1 MRITSSWRIV
11 AALIATIMVLTS
23 CTSVAPAPAGSAAS
37 GGEPAAPA
45 ATATAAEEAT
55 VEATAEA
62 AAEAGAATEAAAGAP
77 VELRMTWY
85 DDGSEGA
92 VMRELLDRFEAE
104 NPDIKVVMDTVPY
117 AQGILESLPLQLEAG
132 EGPDMARVTQLGDLS
147 KYYLDL
153 RPYLSD
159 AAYWETNFGPFLKWM
174 QSEPDGN
181 AIPGFMTQLTVT
193 GPFIN
198 RTLFDQAGVAVPS
211 DNSDQVTW
219 EEWADAA
226 RQVAEATGT
235 FAMVMDR
242 SGHRLAGPAVSE
254 GAKYFNAEGYPAM
267 VGDEGFKKMAQLM
280 VDWHADG
287 TMMPE
292 VWIGS
297 GGSYVA
303 GNEPFI
309 NGQVAM
315 YMSGSWQVGQFADKI
330 ADAFDWEAVPNPC
343 GPAACTGMPGGA
355 ALVAVNTTKHP
366 EEVARVMEYLTQ
378 EDVMS
383 EFYGRT
389 LFIPG
394 HLGLA
399 DKGVDFATDLPQAK
413 QSLGMF
419 ASQVGK
425 LAPLAYDLQA
435 YKYNTILFN
444 ANRDRLGQVL
454 AGEMSLDEAIQKMQE
469 DIDAGIAAA
478 QQ

>member
-1 MRITSSWRIV
+1 MRITRQITRAWRIV
-11 AALIATIMVLTS
+11 ALLLLTVLVLTS
-23 CTSVAPAPAGSAAS
+23 CTAVAPAPA
-37 GGEPAAPA
+37 EPAATEAPA
-45 ATATAAEEAT
+45 E
-55 VEATAEA
+55 
-62 AAEAGAATEAAAGAP
+62 AATEAATEAAGEEAAADTGGGEA
-77 VELRMTWY
+77 VELRITWY
-85 DDGSEGA
+85 DDGNEGTIL
-92 VMRELLDRFEAE
+92 RELLDRFEAE
-104 NPDIKVVMDTVPY
+104 NPDIKVVIDTVPY

-147 KYYLDL
+147 KHFLDL
-153 RPYLSD
+153 RPYLAD
-159 AAYWETNFGPFLKWM
+159 AAYWETNFGPFLAWM

-211 DNSDQVTW
+211 DASDQVTW

-254 GAKYFNAEGYPAM
+254 GATYFDAEGYPAM
-267 VGDEGFKKMAQLM
+267 VGDEGFQKMAQLM

-309 NGQVAM
+309 NGQVAL

-355 ALVAVNTTKHP
+355 ALVAINTTEHP
-366 EEVARVMEYLTQ
+366 EEVARVMEFLTQ
-378 EDVMS
+378 EDVMA

-399 DKGVDFATDLPQAK
+399 DAGVEFATDLPQAK
-413 QSLGMF
+413 QSLEMF

-454 AGEMSLDEAIQKMQE
+454 AGEMTLDEAITKMQE

>member
-1 MRITSSWRIV
+1 MRIKGSWRIV
-11 AALIATIMVLTS
+11 AVLLVTIMVLTS
-23 CTSVAPAPAGSAAS
+23 CTAVAPAPAEPAPS
-37 GGEPAAPA
+37 GDTAAAPA
-45 ATATAAEEAT
+45 AATEAAAE
-55 VEATAEA
+55 EATAEA
-62 AAEAGAATEAAAGAP
+62 ATGEA
-77 VELRMTWY
+77 VELRITWY
-85 DDGSEGA
+85 DDGNEGA
-92 VMRELLDRFEAE
+92 VLRELLDRFEAE
-104 NPDIKVVMDTVPY
+104 NPDIRVVIDTVPY

-147 KYYLDL
+147 KHFLDL

-159 AAYWETNFGPFLKWM
+159 TAYWETNFGPFLAWM
-174 QSEPDGN
+174 QSESDGT
-181 AIPGFMTQLTVT
+181 AIPGYMTQLTVT

-198 RTLFDQAGVAVPS
+198 RTLFEQAGVPVPS
-211 DNSDQVTW
+211 DSSDQVTW
-219 EEWADAA
+219 EEWADAT

-254 GAKYFNAEGYPAM
+254 GAKYFNDEGYPAM
-267 VGDEGFKKMAQLM
+267 VGDEGFKRMAQLM

-309 NGQVAM
+309 NAQVAL
-315 YMSGSWQVGQFADKI
+315 YMSGSWQVGQFATTI

-343 GPAACTGMPGGA
+343 GPGGCTGMPGGA
-355 ALVAVNTTKHP
+355 ALVAINTTEHP
-366 EEVARVMEYLTQ
+366 EEVARVMEYLTR
-378 EDVMS
+378 EDVMA

-399 DKGVDFATDLPQAK
+399 EKGITFDTELPQAK
-413 QSLGMF
+413 QSLEMF

-425 LAPLAYDLQA
+425 LEQLAYDLQA
-435 YKYNTILFN
+435 YKYNTVLFN

-454 AGEMSLDEAIQKMQE
+454 AGEMTLDEAIAKMQE
-469 DIDAGIAAA
+469 DIDAGVAAA

>member
-1 MRITSSWRIV
+1 M
-11 AALIATIMVLTS
+11 
-23 CTSVAPAPAGSAAS
+23 P
-37 GGEPAAPA
+37 
-45 ATATAAEEAT
+45 
-55 VEATAEA
+55 
-62 AAEAGAATEAAAGAP
+62 
-77 VELRMTWY
+77 
-85 DDGSEGA
+85 
-92 VMRELLDRFEAE
+92 
-104 NPDIKVVMDTVPY
+104 
-117 AQGILESLPLQLEAG
+117 
-132 EGPDMARVTQLGDLS
+132 
-147 KYYLDL
+147 
-153 RPYLSD
+153 
-159 AAYWETNFGPFLKWM
+159 
-174 QSEPDGN
+174 
-181 AIPGFMTQLTVT
+181 
-193 GPFIN
+193 
-198 RTLFDQAGVAVPS
+198 
-211 DNSDQVTW
+211 
-219 EEWADAA
+219 A

-309 NGQVAM
+309 NGQVAL

-343 GPAACTGMPGGA
+343 GPGGCTGMPGGA
-355 ALVAVNTTKHP
+355 ALVAINTTEHP

-378 EDVMS
+378 EDVMA

-399 DKGVDFATDLPQAK
+399 DKGIDFDTDLPQAK
-413 QSLGMF
+413 QSLEMF

-425 LAPLAYDLQA
+425 LAAACLRSAGLQVQHRPVQRQSRPSGPGVGGRNDLGRGDYQDARRHRRRYCRRPAVESCAQPLVVGGPGQA
-435 YKYNTILFN
+435 RPQAPCFE
-444 ANRDRLGQVL
+444 RS
-454 AGEMSLDEAIQKMQE
+454 GESHLMSATTEPT
-469 DIDAGIAAA
+469 GAA
-478 QQ
+478 QGQHAPQPSSSYRRA

>member
-1 MRITSSWRIV
+1 MRISRSWRMV
-11 AALIATIMVLTS
+11 AALAVMILLLTS
-23 CTSVAPAPAGSAAS
+23 CTAVAPAPAPA
-37 GGEPAAPA
+37 GE
-45 ATATAAEEAT
+45 TAT
-55 VEATAEA
+55 EA
-62 AAEAGAATEAAAGAP
+62 AAEATTEATTEATEAAAGEAAP
-77 VELRMTWY
+77 AGDVVTLRMTWY

-92 VMRELLDRFEAE
+92 VLRDLLDRFEAD

-147 KYYLDL
+147 RHYLDM
-153 RPYLSD
+153 RPLLSD
-159 AAYWETNFGPFLKWM
+159 PAYWDENFGPFLAWM
-174 QSEPDGN
+174 QQEKGGN

-198 RTLFDQAGVAVPS
+198 RTLFEQAGVAVPS
-211 DNSDQVTW
+211 DASDEVTW
-219 EEWADAA
+219 DEWAAAA
-226 RQVAEATGT
+226 RQVADATGT
-235 FAMVMDR
+235 FAMAMDR
-242 SGHRLAGPAVSE
+242 SGHRLAGPAVSM
-254 GAKYFNAEGYPAM
+254 GAKYFNDEGSPSM
-267 VGDEGFKKMAQLM
+267 VGDEGFKAMAQKM

-297 GGSYVA
+297 AGSYVA

-309 NGQVAM
+309 NGQLAF
-315 YMSGSWQVGQFADKI
+315 YMSGSWQIGQFAEKI
-330 ADAFDWEAVPNPC
+330 GDAFDWAAVPNPC

-355 ALVAVNTTKHP
+355 ALVAINTTQHP
-366 EEVARVMEYLTQ
+366 QEVARVMEYLTQ
-378 EDVMS
+378 EDVMA

-399 DKGVDFATDLPQAK
+399 EKGVDFQTDLPQAK
-413 QSLGMF
+413 QALDMF
-419 ASQVGK
+419 ASQVSK

-435 YKYNTILFN
+435 YKYNTVLFN

-454 AGEMSLDEAIQKMQE
+454 AGEMTLDEAIAKMQE

>member
-1 MRITSSWRIV
+1 MRISRAWRV
-11 AALIATIMVLTS
+11 MATVVVMLLLLTS
-23 CTSVAPAPAGSAAS
+23 CTTVAPVQPAAS
-37 GGEPAAPA
+37 GDA
-45 ATATAAEEAT
+45 
-55 VEATAEA
+55 A
-62 AAEAGAATEAAAGAP
+62 AAEAPAEATAAAQEETGDA
-77 VELRMTWY
+77 VTLRITWY
-85 DDGSEGA
+85 DDGTEG
-92 VMRELLDRFEAE
+92 VILRELLDRFEAD
-104 NPDIKVVMDTVPY
+104 NPDIKVVIDTVPY

-147 KYYLDL
+147 RHYLDL
-153 RPYLSD
+153 RPLLSNPE
-159 AAYWETNFGPFLKWM
+159 YWDENFGPFLAWM

-198 RTLFDQAGVAVPS
+198 RTLFEQAGVAVPS
-211 DNSDQVTW
+211 DSSEEVTW
-219 EEWADAA
+219 EEWAEAA

-235 FAMVMDR
+235 FAMAMDR
-242 SGHRLAGPAVSE
+242 SGHRLAGPAVSM
-254 GAKYFNAEGYPAM
+254 GATYFDADGNPVL
-267 VGDEGFKKMAQLM
+267 VGDEGFKQMAQMM

-309 NGQVAM
+309 NGQLAL
-315 YMSGSWQVGQFADKI
+315 YMSGSWQIGQFADKI
-330 ADAFDWEAVPNPC
+330 GDAFDWAAVPNPC
-343 GPAACTGMPGGA
+343 GPGGCTGMPGGA
-355 ALVAVNTTKHP
+355 ALVAINTTQHP

-383 EFYGRT
+383 EFYART

-399 DKGVDFATDLPQAK
+399 EMGVDFATDLPQAK

-425 LAPLAYDLQA
+425 LQPLAYDLQA

-444 ANRDRLGQVL
+444 ATRDRLGQVL
-454 AGEMSLDEAIQKMQE
+454 AGEMTLDEAIAKMQE
-469 DIDAGIAAA
+469 DVDAGIAAA

>member
-1 MRITSSWRIV
+1 MRISGLWRN
-11 AALIATIMVLTS
+11 IAVLAVLLLVLTS
-23 CTSVAPAPAGSAAS
+23 CTSVAPAQP
-37 GGEPAAPA
+37 PAAG
-45 ATATAAEEAT
+45 
-55 VEATAEA
+55 EA
-62 AAEAGAATEAAAGAP
+62 AAEPAAEAAATEAASEEAAP
-77 VELRMTWY
+77 SGDVVTLRITWY

-92 VMRELLDRFEAE
+92 VLRDLLDRFEAE

-147 KYYLDL
+147 RHFLDM
-153 RPYLSD
+153 RPLLAD
-159 AAYWETNFGPFLKWM
+159 AAYWDENFGPFLAWM
-174 QSEPDGN
+174 QSEADGN

-198 RTLFDQAGVAVPS
+198 RTLFEQAGVAVPS
-211 DNSDQVTW
+211 DAADEVTW
-219 EEWADAA
+219 QEWADAA

-235 FAMVMDR
+235 FAMAMDR
-242 SGHRLAGPAVSE
+242 SGHRLAGPAVSMGATYFNEE
-254 GAKYFNAEGYPAM
+254 GAPQM
-267 VGDEGFKKMAQLM
+267 VGDEGFKQMAQLM

-309 NGQVAM
+309 NAQLAL
-315 YMSGSWQVGQFADKI
+315 YMSGSWQIGQFADKI
-330 ADAFDWEAVPNPC
+330 GDAFDWEAVPNPC
-343 GPAACTGMPGGA
+343 GPGGCTGMPGGA
-355 ALVAVNTTKHP
+355 ALVAINTTQHP
-366 EEVARVMEYLTQ
+366 EEVVRVMEYLTQ
-378 EDVMS
+378 ADVMA

-399 DKGVDFATDLPQAK
+399 ASGVDFDTDLAQAA
-413 QSLGMF
+413 QSLEMF

-425 LAPLAYDLQA
+425 LQPLAYDLQA
-435 YKYNTILFN
+435 YKYNTVLFN

-454 AGEMSLDEAIQKMQE
+454 AGEMTLDEAIAKMQE
-469 DIDAGIAAA
+469 DIDAGITAA

>member
-1 MRITSSWRIV
+1 
-11 AALIATIMVLTS
+11 
-23 CTSVAPAPAGSAAS
+23 VAPAPA
-37 GGEPAAPA
+37 EPAAGGG
-45 ATATAAEEAT
+45 TE
-55 VEATAEA
+55 AEA
-62 AAEAGAATEAAAGAP
+62 AATEAPAEAATEAATEAAGEEAAADTGGGEA
-77 VELRMTWY
+77 VELRITWY
-85 DDGSEGA
+85 DDGNEGA
-92 VMRELLDRFEAE
+92 ILRELLDRFEAE
-104 NPDIKVVMDTVPY
+104 NPDIKVVIDTVPY

-147 KYYLDL
+147 KHFLDL
-153 RPYLSD
+153 RPYLKD
-159 AAYWETNFGPFLKWM
+159 AAYWETNFGPFLAWM

-211 DNSDQVTW
+211 DTSDQVTW

-254 GAKYFNAEGYPAM
+254 GATYFNAEGYPAM

-309 NGQVAM
+309 NGQVAL

-355 ALVAVNTTKHP
+355 ALVAINTTEHP
-366 EEVARVMEYLTQ
+366 EEVARVMEFLTQ
-378 EDVMS
+378 EDVMA

-399 DKGVDFATDLPQAK
+399 DAGVEFATDLPQAK
-413 QSLGMF
+413 QSLEMF

-435 YKYNTILFN
+435 YKYNTVLFN

-454 AGEMSLDEAIQKMQE
+454 AGEMTLDEAITKMQE